1 MSFNQ
6 VDIKTGEFKSLH
18 KNIVC
23 DSTFSK
29 NTVELGVR
37 IFIDNS
43 DPIGLFINE
52 PDSMSYLAMEGKIE
66 RDYDD
71 DFNFNL

>member
-18 KNIVC
+18 KSIEC
-23 DSTFSK
+23 SYLLPK

-37 IFIDNS
+37 KFIDNS

-66 RDYDD
+66 RDYDSH
-71 DFNFNL
+71 FNFNL